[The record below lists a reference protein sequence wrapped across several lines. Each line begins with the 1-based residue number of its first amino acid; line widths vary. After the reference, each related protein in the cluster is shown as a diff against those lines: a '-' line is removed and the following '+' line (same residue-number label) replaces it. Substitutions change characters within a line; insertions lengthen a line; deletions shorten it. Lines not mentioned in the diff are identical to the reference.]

1 MKRSPKYR
9 VSKER
14 YQSILQTSEKLFGEK
29 GYQGVS
35 IEEIARTAGV
45 SKGLV
50 IYHFGS
56 KENLLVNVLREGTTT
71 LFTQLDSAIQD
82 QDTAKD
88 KIRAAVEMYL
98 SIASAGPALTRMA
111 MIAVFEAA
119 YSESI
124 RKLWLA
130 FMEEN
135 LNRFAGLI
143 EEGISNGELKPVDSR
158 LVTQLVMA
166 MAFEVIRLAS
176 LRQEP
181 FHSHEVADE
190 VTNILFDGISQ

>member
-14 YQSILQTSEKLFGEK
+14 YRSILQTSEKLFGEK

-56 KENLLVNVLREGTTT
+56 KENLLVNVLREETTT
-71 LFTQLDSAIQD
+71 LFTQLDTVIQNH
-82 QDTAKD
+82 DTAKD

-111 MIAVFEAA
+111 MIAVF
-119 YSESI
+119 
-124 RKLWLA
+124 
-130 FMEEN
+130 
-135 LNRFAGLI
+135 
-143 EEGISNGELKPVDSR
+143 
-158 LVTQLVMA
+158 
-166 MAFEVIRLAS
+166 
-176 LRQEP
+176 
-181 FHSHEVADE
+181 
-190 VTNILFDGISQ
+190 

>member
-1 MKRSPKYR
+1 MKSRRKYR

-14 YQSILQTSEKLFGEK
+14 YQTILQASEKLFGEK

-71 LFTQLDSAIQD
+71 LFTQLDTAIQN
-82 QDTAKD
+82 QNTAKD

-135 LNRFAGLI
+135 LNRFASLI
-143 EEGISNGELKPVDSR
+143 EEGISSGELKPVDSR

-166 MAFEVIRLAS
+166 MAFEIIRLSS

-181 FHSHEVADE
+181 FHPHEVADE